1 MQKRA
6 NRNEAFLQ
14 NLTALENEQS
24 MKKCTAANRQLSDGG
39 LHDCLLHFVS
49 LSLSQAA
56 ALCGGATLW
65 WELPSLLQ
73 PKNGSQGIV
82 LPGK

>member
-1 MQKRA
+1 MKRA
-6 NRNEAFLQ
+6 WKN
-14 NLTALENEQS
+14 
-24 MKKCTAANRQLSDGG
+24 CTTVNRQLSDGG
-39 LHDCLLHFVS
+39 LRDRLSHIAS

-56 ALCGGATLW
+56 ALCGGATLG

-73 PKNGSQGIV
+73 PINGSQGID

>member
-1 MQKRA
+1 M
-6 NRNEAFLQ
+6 NDAFFQ
-14 NLTALENEQS
+14 NLTEQNRAW
-24 MKKCTAANRQLSDGG
+24 KKCTAVNRQPSYGG
-39 LHDCLLHFVS
+39 LRDCSSHFVS

-56 ALCGGATLW
+56 ALCSGATLG

-82 LPGK
+82 L

>member
-1 MQKRA
+1 MAINK
-6 NRNEAFLQ
+6 
-14 NLTALENEQS
+14 
-24 MKKCTAANRQLSDGG
+24 QLSDGG
-39 LHDCLLHFVS
+39 LRDCSSHFVS

-56 ALCGGATLW
+56 ALCDGATLG

-82 LPGK
+82 LKEMEQKLGE